1 MQQNTWLCNRET
13 RQSSTVRYSTVDD
26 ARDTEVVR
34 VRLRTS
40 GLSKLNLVC
49 SKTRG
54 YAIARR
60 DFRSWT
66 RATRNLHDLLYK
78 DRCSGN
84 SKVNLVCGKVRGNR
98 KLCSRETRL
107 SILGTRDTKK
117 IGLMFGHFES
127 ECSIQQNACRTEIYA
142 IARRE
147 KKIVSAIDVRIQAR
161 IKWKR
166 QLMQPDTSIGCPN
179 RWKIGIDGGIDGR
192 LVAMEDW

>member
-1 MQQNTWLCNRET
+1 VIT
-13 RQSSTVRYSTVDD
+13 RAVVQSSTVRYSTVDD
-26 ARDTEVVR
+26 TRDTEVVR

-147 KKIVSAIDVRIQAR
+147 KKNCICNRCSNASSKQMESATDATRYEYRVSE
-161 IKWKR
+161 
-166 QLMQPDTSIGCPN
+166 S
-179 RWKIGIDGGIDGR
+179 
-192 LVAMEDW
+192 MEDRY